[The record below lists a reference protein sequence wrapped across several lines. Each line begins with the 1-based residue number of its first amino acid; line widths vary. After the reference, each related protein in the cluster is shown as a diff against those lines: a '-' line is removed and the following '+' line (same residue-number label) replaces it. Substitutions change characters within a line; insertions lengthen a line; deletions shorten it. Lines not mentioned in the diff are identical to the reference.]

1 MSKIFLY
8 LFLAAS
14 AISAAPVCAQS
25 QNADIEAA
33 LSAAGQ
39 AMAAADAV
47 QARSL
52 APEEYR
58 SAELALQQ
66 ADALTAKRKNREAG
80 RLALQARLYADLAA
94 AKARYLQ
101 RKESVEQK
109 TSDNQALRRELL
121 LGPGGRP
128 L

>member
-1 MSKIFLY
+1 
-8 LFLAAS
+8 
-14 AISAAPVCAQS
+14 
-25 QNADIEAA
+25 
-33 LSAAGQ
+33 
-39 AMAAADAV
+39 MAAADAV

-66 ADALTAKRKNREAG
+66 ADALSAKRKNREAG

-121 LGPGGRP
+121 LGPGGQQ